1 MKKKKKYK
9 INYSSIVLVFDT
21 WMFRANLEDQALVD
35 SLNINF

>member
-1 MKKKKKYK
+1 MSKYK

-21 WMFRANLEDQALVD
+21 WMFRANLVDQALVD